1 MVFGWQGLGTGREYL
16 SIEAVVKQ
24 TGLSQSRIRQREE
37 AGTFPARISFGPR
50 AGLWLR
56 DQVRAWKRAQENPTT
71 TPQVST
77 TPARQQPLERI
88 VDEVARIPAWRLRED
103 GEYHVRVFARERG
116 SLEDAVVV
124 LSKLPDSP
132 GPSVTNA
139 AEEIMTWVDSEYL
152 AGAGASA
159 LWFDTYTMEGSYRAF
174 VRNIVA
180 TKQHGKFADPIWP
193 PTQISDVNRM
203 LGFPLEWY
211 PTQAYTKDTIR
222 RWRSTGERTVDVVY
236 DRFKQGDLL
245 QALQYLH
252 DLPESDPRR
261 RTASEL
267 APLVAYWF
275 HTRETMY
282 LPETPFTRDETE
294 EVPTHFAA
302 RLVPYTPTPQMRR
315 VLEQYPETIDDGR
328 EVTRSLLV
336 ELRDWIE
343 SVDRYSDT
351 PNTTVF
357 HHLEQV
363 LSAVTWLIHDPANTT
378 SVPTD
383 FVESY
388 IPEHNPTQVF
398 RAAGKWDERFLGA
411 IEEHPEY
418 ADRREGRM
426 LREQLIPKTLRY
438 GRAPGGHIVA
448 WGELDVENSWIDMGV
463 IWPTEPKPFP
473 EHASIVASGGNGDRP
488 VYVAIGNTIV
498 DLLSRS
504 SQFNGWNFGYGGGG
518 PGQLEH
524 DIIRQLAAHTEL
536 PRERM
541 PQAWIE
547 DQVEHSSEDTLDIRI
562 EDAIRRIT
570 PAR

>member
-1 MVFGWQGLGTGREYL
+1 MELPWQGLGTGREYL

-37 AGTFPARISFGPR
+37 AGTFPKRISFGPR

-56 DQVRAWKRAQENPTT
+56 DQVRAWKRAEENPTT

-77 TPARQQPLERI
+77 TPPRQQPLERV

-103 GEYHVRVFARERG
+103 AEYHVRVFARQRG
-116 SLEDAVVV
+116 SLEHAVVV
-124 LSKLPDSP
+124 LSKLPDSL

-159 LWFDTYTMEGSYRAF
+159 LWFDVYTMNSGYMAMDEGAGTYFA
-174 VRNIVA
+174 RNIVA
-180 TKQHGKFADPIWP
+180 TKQGGKFTDPIWP
-193 PTQISDVNRM
+193 PTQVSDVDKV

-211 PTQAYTKDTIR
+211 PEQAHTKDTIR
-222 RWRSTGERTVDVVY
+222 RWKSTGERTVDVVY

-252 DLPESDPRR
+252 DLPESHPRR
-261 RTASEL
+261 RAASEL
-267 APLVAYWF
+267 APLVAYRF
-275 HTRETMY
+275 HTIQGMQMPTVRDRRE
-282 LPETPFTRDETE
+282 D
-294 EVPTHFAA
+294 VPTRFAA
-302 RLVPYTPTPQMRR
+302 RLVPYTPTPQMQRI
-315 VLEQYPETIDDGR
+315 LDQYPEK
-328 EVTRSLLV
+328 V
-336 ELRDWIE
+336 EDAEAVARPLHADLRDWIE
-343 SVDRYSDT
+343 TVDRFSDA
-351 PNTTVF
+351 PDPTVF

-363 LSAVTWLIHDPANTT
+363 LPAVTWVARDLAD
-378 SVPTD
+378 
-383 FVESY
+383 SY
-388 IPEHNPTQVF
+388 FPERNPTQVF
-398 RAAGKWDERFLGA
+398 HMEGKWDERFLAA

-418 ADRREGRM
+418 AERREGRM
-426 LREQLIPKTLRY
+426 LRQQLIPGNLRY

-448 WGELDVENSWIDMGV
+448 WGKIDVEESWIDMGV
-463 IWPTEPKPFP
+463 IWPTDPKPFP
-473 EHASIVASGGNGDRP
+473 ENATLVASGKTGDRP

-524 DIIRQLAAHTEL
+524 DIIRQLAAHTGL
-536 PRERM
+536 PREQM
-541 PQAWIE
+541 PEAWIE
-547 DQVEHSSEDTLDIRI
+547 DQVEHASREVLEIKV

-570 PAR
+570 PA

>member
-77 TPARQQPLERI
+77 TPRRQQPLERI

-124 LSKLPDSP
+124 LSKLPGSP

-180 TKQHGKFADPIWP
+180 TKQDGKFVDPIWP
-193 PTQISDVNRM
+193 PTQISDVDKV

-211 PTQAYTKDTIR
+211 PTQAHTRDTIR
-222 RWRSTGERTVDVVY
+222 RWKSTGERTVDVVH

-252 DLPESDPRR
+252 DLPESHPRR
-261 RTASEL
+261 KAASEL
-267 APLVAYWF
+267 APLVAYRF
-275 HTRETMY
+275 HTIESLQ
-282 LPETPFTRDETE
+282 LPETLSPRDDAEEFPTR
-294 EVPTHFAA
+294 FAA

-315 VLEQYPETIDDGR
+315 ILEQYPERVEDGEAVAR
-328 EVTRSLLV
+328 LLHD

-343 SVDRYSDT
+343 SVDRYSDA
-351 PNTTVF
+351 PDPTVF

-363 LSAVTWLIHDPANTT
+363 LPAVTWLARDLA
-378 SVPTD
+378 
-383 FVESY
+383 ESY
-388 IPEHNPTQVF
+388 FPERNPTQVF
-398 RAAGKWDERFLGA
+398 IMTGKWDERFIDA

-426 LREQLIPKTLRY
+426 LREQLIPDALRY

-448 WGELDVENSWIDMGV
+448 WGELDVETKTISMGI

-473 EHASIVASGGNGDRP
+473 SHATLVASGDSGDRP
-488 VYVAIGNTIV
+488 VYIAIGDTIV

-524 DIIRQLAAHTEL
+524 DIIRQLAAHTGL
-536 PRERM
+536 PYERM
-541 PQAWIE
+541 PRAWIE
-547 DQVEHSSEDTLDIRI
+547 DQVEHSSKDVLEIRI

-570 PAR
+570 PA